1 MPTYEYKCAKCGAV
15 FEVMRRLEDPPL
27 TLCGKYCVAEEEPG
41 DGQLV
46 KIISRV
52 AAHTGGRRDEVA
64 SEPCPTSAA
73 ESAGHVCGPGVDT
86 GAPTVRPPPAS
97 ATRCARSTGSTRRS
111 RKALM
116 IGLRPEHPCA

>member
-15 FEVMRRLEDPPL
+15 FEVMRRLVDPPL

-41 DGQLV
+41 VGQLV

-73 ESAGHVCGPGVDT
+73 ESAGHVCGPGCRHGSSD
-86 GAPTVRPPPAS
+86 GSSPSCGGDAVR
-97 ATRCARSTGSTRRS
+97 
-111 RKALM
+111 KKY
-116 IGLRPEHPCA
+116 GLDP